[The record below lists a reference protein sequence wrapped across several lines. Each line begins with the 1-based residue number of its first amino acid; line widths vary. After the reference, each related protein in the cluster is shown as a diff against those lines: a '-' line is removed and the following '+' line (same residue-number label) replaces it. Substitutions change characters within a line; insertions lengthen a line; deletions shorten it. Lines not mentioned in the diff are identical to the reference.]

1 MGALCFQTCIPESDG
16 FSLGLLVRTFS
27 SGELEE
33 GINIY
38 GWCLSYLPE
47 H

>member
-1 MGALCFQTCIPESDG
+1 MGGLCCQTRVPESNG
-16 FSLGLLVRTFS
+16 FSLGLLVQTFC

-38 GWCLSYLPE
+38 GWCLSYLLE